1 MQGVLK
7 INRDHPRWRPKNW
20 MAWLVL
26 LIGFS
31 ISALGWRISAERSF
45 ALAKSRF
52 EARASEMRGAIQ
64 VRLQA
69 YAQAL
74 QSVQGYVAATGH
86 PTDGQWERLY
96 RALDI
101 ERYFPGIVGIVYYRI
116 FGHAQR
122 AAVEAETRRFD
133 PTFEIRPAGERDDYG
148 VVTCAA
154 PRGSPDARIVGSDS
168 YASPV
173 RREAMEAARDSG
185 EIQITRKLNLAID
198 DPAKPRPAFLMFKA
212 LYRGAAQPATVEERR
227 AQLLGIVNGGFRMD
241 TLMKGVFG
249 ETPMDV
255 ALRIYDGENDLA
267 DDLYYNSHPD
277 FDFARARH
285 RHTLHV
291 EIGGRVWRV
300 DFASLPSF
308 DAELG
313 NFGYSWL
320 ILSSGVLASLLSFSL
335 MYWLATTH
343 ARADAMA
350 REMTASLRAN
360 EAKLRALFDQ
370 APIGIAMFDRH
381 CRVIDCNAKFAEY
394 CRSTRVRMIG
404 GKPADGIGHPDFDKM
419 IKRAYDGEL
428 VEHEGSYGWADD
440 DRGAPLYDYRF
451 EPVTIDDGIAFVQ
464 AFLEDI
470 TERKRAAERI
480 EHLAHH
486 DLLTG
491 LANRTLLRDRLQ
503 QTIAAA
509 SRHGMGFALLFL
521 DLDFFKNINDTIN
534 HSAGDEVLV
543 TMARRLSRCIRRS
556 DTIARIGGDEFIILL
571 NHLHNGQTS
580 ARVANLMLKRVA
592 EPVEIDGRL
601 FNITASIGIAVWP
614 DDGADS
620 EILSRNADVAMYHAK
635 RNGRNNCQFFHPAM
649 NARAI
654 ELAVMERDLRGAL
667 ANEQLRLHYQ
677 PQVDGNSGAIVG
689 AEALIRWQHPQ
700 LGLLGPGKFIE
711 VAEECGLIEAVGN
724 WVVHAA
730 CKQARVWCDA
740 GYPLRVAVNV
750 SPIQLRKGGLF
761 DTVTAALAD
770 SGLAPCWLAL
780 EVTEG
785 AVMENV
791 ENAVSLLRKLQSL
804 GVDIEIDD
812 FGTGRSSLTYLKILP
827 LQRLKIDQ
835 SFVRNIPGDAD
846 GEAIVAT
853 IVNLAENLR
862 LEVIAEGVETAA
874 QRKALLT
881 MGCVAM
887 QGYHFSRPVPADEL
901 TVMLD
906 RRARGESLSW
916 DENV

>member
-1 MQGVLK
+1 
-7 INRDHPRWRPKNW
+7 
-20 MAWLVL
+20 
-26 LIGFS
+26 
-31 ISALGWRISAERSF
+31 
-45 ALAKSRF
+45 
-52 EARASEMRGAIQ
+52 
-64 VRLQA
+64 
-69 YAQAL
+69 
-74 QSVQGYVAATGH
+74 
-86 PTDGQWERLY
+86 
-96 RALDI
+96 
-101 ERYFPGIVGIVYYRI
+101 
-116 FGHAQR
+116 
-122 AAVEAETRRFD
+122 
-133 PTFEIRPAGERDDYG
+133 
-148 VVTCAA
+148 
-154 PRGSPDARIVGSDS
+154 
-168 YASPV
+168 
-173 RREAMEAARDSG
+173 
-185 EIQITRKLNLAID
+185 
-198 DPAKPRPAFLMFKA
+198 
-212 LYRGAAQPATVEERR
+212 
-227 AQLLGIVNGGFRMD
+227 
-241 TLMKGVFG
+241 
-249 ETPMDV
+249 
-255 ALRIYDGENDLA
+255 
-267 DDLYYNSHPD
+267 
-277 FDFARARH
+277 
-285 RHTLHV
+285 
-291 EIGGRVWRV
+291 
-300 DFASLPSF
+300 
-308 DAELG
+308 
-313 NFGYSWL
+313 
-320 ILSSGVLASLLSFSL
+320 
-335 MYWLATTH
+335 
-343 ARADAMA
+343 
-350 REMTASLRAN
+350 
-360 EAKLRALFDQ
+360 
-370 APIGIAMFDRH
+370 
-381 CRVIDCNAKFAEY
+381 
-394 CRSTRVRMIG
+394 
-404 GKPADGIGHPDFDKM
+404 
-419 IKRAYDGEL
+419 
-428 VEHEGSYGWADD
+428 
-440 DRGAPLYDYRF
+440 
-451 EPVTIDDGIAFVQ
+451 
-464 AFLEDI
+464 
-470 TERKRAAERI
+470 
-480 EHLAHH
+480 
-486 DLLTG
+486 
-491 LANRTLLRDRLQ
+491 
-503 QTIAAA
+503 
-509 SRHGMGFALLFL
+509 
-521 DLDFFKNINDTIN
+521 
-534 HSAGDEVLV
+534 
-543 TMARRLSRCIRRS
+543 
-556 DTIARIGGDEFIILL
+556 
-571 NHLHNGQTS
+571 
-580 ARVANLMLKRVA
+580 
-592 EPVEIDGRL
+592 
-601 FNITASIGIAVWP
+601 
-614 DDGADS
+614 
-620 EILSRNADVAMYHAK
+620 
-635 RNGRNNCQFFHPAM
+635 M

>member
-1 MQGVLK
+1 
-7 INRDHPRWRPKNW
+7 
-20 MAWLVL
+20 
-26 LIGFS
+26 
-31 ISALGWRISAERSF
+31 
-45 ALAKSRF
+45 
-52 EARASEMRGAIQ
+52 
-64 VRLQA
+64 
-69 YAQAL
+69 
-74 QSVQGYVAATGH
+74 
-86 PTDGQWERLY
+86 
-96 RALDI
+96 
-101 ERYFPGIVGIVYYRI
+101 
-116 FGHAQR
+116 
-122 AAVEAETRRFD
+122 
-133 PTFEIRPAGERDDYG
+133 
-148 VVTCAA
+148 
-154 PRGSPDARIVGSDS
+154 
-168 YASPV
+168 
-173 RREAMEAARDSG
+173 
-185 EIQITRKLNLAID
+185 
-198 DPAKPRPAFLMFKA
+198 
-212 LYRGAAQPATVEERR
+212 
-227 AQLLGIVNGGFRMD
+227 
-241 TLMKGVFG
+241 
-249 ETPMDV
+249 
-255 ALRIYDGENDLA
+255 
-267 DDLYYNSHPD
+267 
-277 FDFARARH
+277 
-285 RHTLHV
+285 
-291 EIGGRVWRV
+291 
-300 DFASLPSF
+300 
-308 DAELG
+308 
-313 NFGYSWL
+313 
-320 ILSSGVLASLLSFSL
+320 